1 MLIMENKID
10 KLADILKRLNNNE
23 DPDSVKN
30 EAKELIEDLTAE
42 ELSLAE
48 QKLIDEGIEAEELR
62 GLCSVHIEM
71 LEGQLNGLKA
81 SLPHDHVLNTFIEE
95 HDEILKLLDR
105 LEQLNAKIQK
115 MKSFEEDTEI
125 FKDLKNTAED
135 ILNAEKHHKR
145 EEDVLFP
152 EMEKLGITGPT
163 RIMRLEHDEIRL
175 RKRKLVELANNIGYI
190 HFTDFKNRVNE
201 LSNYIVFN
209 MRDHIFKENYILY
222 PTAYEAITNDN
233 LWSDM
238 KKRCDKIGYCPF
250 TPLK

>member
-1 MLIMENKID
+1 MENKID

-30 EAKELIEDLTAE
+30 EARELIEDLTAE

-48 QKLIDEGIEAEELR
+48 QKLVDEGIEAEELR
-62 GLCSVHIEM
+62 SLCSVHIEM
-71 LEGQLNGLKA
+71 LEGQLNDLKA

-95 HDEILKLLDR
+95 HDEILKLLDK
-105 LEQLNAKIQK
+105 LEQLNNKIQK
-115 MKSFEEDTEI
+115 MKSNEESAAI
-125 FKDLKNTAED
+125 FSDLKNTAEG

-152 EMEKLGITGPT
+152 ELENLGITGPT

-175 RKRKLVELANNIGYI
+175 RKRMLVELSNSVNFLD
-190 HFTDFKNRVNE
+190 FTDFKNRVNE

-222 PTAYEAITNDN
+222 PTAYEAIADDN
-233 LWSDM
+233 LWNDM
-238 KKRCDKIGYCPF
+238 KKRCDEIGYCPF

>member
-1 MLIMENKID
+1 MENKID

>member
-1 MLIMENKID
+1 MENKID

-81 SLPHDHVLNTFIEE
+81 SLPHDHVLNTLIEE

-125 FKDLKNTAED
+125 FKDLKNTAEG

-152 EMEKLGITGPT
+152 ELENLGITGPT

-175 RKRKLVELANNIGYI
+175 RKRMLVELANNINFI
-190 HFTDFKNRVNE
+190 DFSDFKNRANE

-222 PTAYEAITNDN
+222 PTAYEVIADDN

-238 KKRCDKIGYCPF
+238 KKRCDEIGYCPF